1 MMADF
6 DLPISE
12 IVQADYRTA
21 DVFKKYLLNYCCG
34 GQISLKSAC
43 DNRAI
48 DYESLIKDLKESTR
62 NNKLSG
68 YLLYHEWK
76 IDFLIDFIT
85 NIHHSYIYQVL
96 PTLATDLKSFS
107 MSHRKKYPHL
117 EWVADLL
124 DKLSSLLTLHN
135 RHEDEIIFPYIKQ
148 IDSAFRRKEAYG
160 NLFVRTLRKPLDI
173 IEREH
178 IQIQMF
184 LNSLFTMTN
193 HFTIPD
199 KACTSFHVLY
209 HKLEEFYDN
218 LIQHKFL
225 EHNILFPKAIAI
237 EHQLLL
243 L

>member
-1 MMADF
+1 MDDF

-21 DVFKKYLLNYCCG
+21 EVFKKYQLNYCCG
-34 GQISLKSAC
+34 GLISLKSAC
-43 DNRAI
+43 DTRDIN
-48 DYESLIKDLKESTR
+48 YESVVKDLKESIR
-62 NNKLSG
+62 NVKLSG
-68 YLLYHEWK
+68 NLPYHEWRT
-76 IDFLIDFIT
+76 DFLIDFIS
-85 NIHHSYIYQVL
+85 NIHHSYLYREL
-96 PTLATDLKSFS
+96 PSLAAELQSFS
-107 MSHRKKYPHL
+107 MSHRKKYPNM
-117 EWVADLL
+117 EWVVELL
-124 DKLSSLLTLHN
+124 DKLSSVLMMHN

-178 IQIQMF
+178 IRIQE
-184 LNSLFTMTN
+184 SLSSLLTMTN
-193 HFTIPD
+193 HFTIPE
-199 KACTSFHVLY
+199 KACTSYQVLY

-225 EHNILFPKAIAI
+225 EHNILFPRAIAI
-237 EHQLLL
+237 EQQLLL